1 LTEAEYLGLLAG
13 TKAEV
18 EATKLEEGRRRL
30 RSLIREMGGKTPLI
44 VAVMPAVEAAARRN
58 AGMHPTPQSRI
69 AATGLKV
76 AGPKR
81 TWLMVPKSSGLAGAL
96 GGGSEWGGRKY
107 RQFGPP
113 RGSPAWLGRVAEQED
128 PNVAQ
133 ALDRAIESLMVREL

>member
-1 LTEAEYLGLLAG
+1 
-13 TKAEV
+13 
-18 EATKLEEGRRRL
+18 
-30 RSLIREMGGKTPLI
+30 LI

-58 AGMHPTPQSRI
+58 AGMHP
-69 AATGLKV
+69 TGLKV